1 MCVAVDIR
9 RCDESMPS
17 PSAAHQIT
25 SSPSKVRSGNSAN
38 VIRAVQKARQKQMV
52 TVALTGQSGG
62 KLAHLVDFAFKVPS
76 TDTPRIQEA
85 HILIGHIICE
95 IVESKLFA

>member
-17 PSAAHQIT
+17 PSAVHQIT

-38 VIRAVQKARQKQMV
+38 VAMV
-52 TVALTGQSGG
+52 AAMTLSLPITTEAGERTTIS
-62 KLAHLVDFAFKVPS
+62 FA
-76 TDTPRIQEA
+76 
-85 HILIGHIICE
+85 
-95 IVESKLFA
+95 